1 MDIDEF
7 GRDPQVLAMRRV
19 FAGMEAAQQEL
30 LSKINVAPL
39 DPRLRRWRE
48 KAFSLF
54 QRAWAI
60 GARKGMRL
68 NEEDLA
74 AVYVHSMVR
83 VIGQERGLPLEAGP
97 LPGDASIVRLVE
109 EVAS

>member
-7 GRDPQVLAMRRV
+7 GRDPQVLGTRRV
-19 FAGMEAAQQEL
+19 FAGMEAAQREL
-30 LSKINVAPL
+30 LARLNVAPF

-54 QRAWAI
+54 QRAWAM

-68 NEEDLA
+68 SEEDLA
-74 AVYVHSMVR
+74 AVYVQCMVR
-83 VIGQERGLPLEAGP
+83 VISQEKGVPLEAGP
-97 LPGDASIVRLVE
+97 IPGDASIVQLVE

>member
-7 GRDPQVLAMRRV
+7 GRDPQVLGTRRV
-19 FAGMEAAQQEL
+19 FAGMEAAQQRL
-30 LSKINVAPL
+30 LAKLNVAPF
-39 DPRLRRWRE
+39 DPPLRRWRE

-54 QRAWAI
+54 QRAWAM

-68 NEEDLA
+68 SEEDLA
-74 AVYVHSMVR
+74 AVYVHCMVR
-83 VIGQERGLPLEAGP
+83 VISQEKGLPLEAGP
-97 LPGDASIVRLVE
+97 LPGVSSIVQLVE